1 MRVRFCWKTRK
12 ADTVRRIMDKFRIHG
27 VSVNHESTAS
37 VDDDGLDLLKE
48 CERLGYIE
56 IREVFNIQ

>member
-1 MRVRFCWKTRK
+1 
-12 ADTVRRIMDKFRIHG
+12 MDKFRIHG
-27 VSVNHESTAS
+27 MSVNHESTAS

-48 CERLGYIE
+48 CERLRYIE